1 MRNRVRWIMAVV
13 CLTIFCLAGS
23 LGAVVYRYEDLTLHG
38 FSGDTITAINDSRWI
53 VGYSATGNPAPYQAF
68 VWRPGIGKTILQNL
82 STGGARAYGINKS
95 GQIVGQARIGN
106 DSNQPYRACVWS
118 SPTASPTELF
128 WFTSEASSCAYGI
141 NAAGQITGEL
151 IFGELVGETMH
162 AARWDTPTGIPTDL
176 WTLGGS
182 TSCGRSI
189 NDAGHVVGQADIV
202 VGPLQQHS
210 RPCLWVPGQPPQE
223 IPMPTLPPPL
233 EITPLLGSALAI
245 NRDGNVMGMADTA
258 FGLGQAFFWNHQTG
272 VPQYMSPDWYSCWA
286 SGLSDANQVIGGG
299 ESFNP
304 SIHASAFSWFPAA
317 GRQDLNQ
324 QVVNLPAG
332 VSLNHYPAPV
342 ISPQG
347 YISGFDSQGHA
358 YLLTPIA
365 SPAPLVPLLLLD

>member
-1 MRNRVRWIMAVV
+1 MRNRVCWIMAVV

-23 LGAVVYRYEDLTLHG
+23 LGAVVYHYEDLTLQG

-53 VGYSATGNPAPYQAF
+53 VGYSSLGNPTPYQAF
-68 VWRPGIGKTILQNL
+68 VWRPGVGKTILQNFP
-82 STGGARAYGINKS
+82 GGGAGARAYGINNS
-95 GQIVGQARIGN
+95 GQIVGQARVGTVGPHVACLW
-106 DSNQPYRACVWS
+106 SNPF
-118 SPTASPTELF
+118 ASPSGLYS
-128 WFTSEASSCAYGI
+128 TSSTASSCAYGI
-141 NAAGQITGEL
+141 NAAGQITGESV
-151 IFGELVGETMH
+151 FEFADEPHH

-176 WTLGGS
+176 GTLGGN

-189 NDAGHVVGQADIV
+189 NDAGQVAGEADIV
-202 VGPLQQHS
+202 DGTFQFN

-223 IPMPTLPPPL
+223 IPMPTLPPPV

-245 NRDGNVMGMADTA
+245 NRQGNVLVRADTA
-258 FGLGQAFFWNHQTG
+258 FGLGQALFWDHQTG
-272 VPQYMSPDWYSCWA
+272 VSQYMSPDWYSCWA
-286 SGLSDANQVIGGG
+286 SGLSDANQVVGGG

-342 ISPQG
+342 ISPKG